1 MSTPFNPTL
10 VVTRKCNED
19 LSSSAYLLVSCV
31 GDDDIEVA
39 GTTSTATGDL
49 CIGAL
54 TNDVATGTT
63 ADPVSVP
70 VQMGGMLKVKVG
82 AGGVTAGDL
91 AMANDDGTA
100 IAVATGKYAFGIA
113 LETHANGDVGAFLFA
128 PSYYE
133 EG

>member
-10 VVTRKCNED
+10 VVTRKCNAD
-19 LSSSAYLLVSCV
+19 LSSSDWLLVSCV

-54 TNDVATGTT
+54 TNDVADGSST
-63 ADPVSVP
+63 DVYVP
-70 VQMGGMLKVKVG
+70 VQMGGMIKVLVG
-82 AGGVTAGDL
+82 TGGITAGDL
-91 AMANDDGTA
+91 AMADDDGTA
-100 IAVATGKYAFGIA
+100 IDVASGKYAFGIA
-113 LETHANGDVGAFLFA
+113 LETHAVGDVGAFLFA

>member
-10 VVTRKCNED
+10 VITRKCND
-19 LSSSAYLLVSCV
+19 DISSSDWLLVSCV

-39 GTTSTATGDL
+39 GATSGATGDL

-54 TNDVATGTT
+54 TNDVGTGT
-63 ADPVSVP
+63 ASAPISVP
-70 VQMGGMLKVKVG
+70 VQCGGMIKVLVG
-82 AGGVTAGDL
+82 TGGITAGDL
-91 AMANDDGTA
+91 AMADNDGSA
-100 IAVATGKYAFGIA
+100 IDVTSGKYAFGIA
-113 LETHANGDVGAFLFA
+113 LETHADGDVGAFLFF